1 MIRKIF
7 ALLALVGLA
16 AAPSWGGV
24 TIEANSS
31 IGTQKSSGSGTT
43 FVVDN
48 TSLKYYS
55 GGYPSKCNK
64 PGWYAGIILKWGA
77 QELKAGLANQCP
89 ISFKDNR
96 DRNVSEFK
104 HYWYDKKISGK
115 NSPDGSGIYLGADKD
130 TNYYNT
136 KSGIT
141 TSYFQS
147 RIDWS
152 VWINEIDV
160 YTLKKSGA
168 SCYEAKLTVSGTT
181 ITIQIPLEN
190 IELSNAEGVWYPA
203 AAVQDEVVKA
213 WASVDAAFAEFNGT
227 NLRLD
232 RSVSSSTDFVVASG
246 KTLDLNGHMLTIAG
260 GTMTF
265 NDGSVVTGAGSIVRG
280 GGSAN
285 ALPGA
290 KFSFD
295 PTDLIANKTLYKA
308 VDNGDGTYTIGYNHI
323 HDWQGAASGN
333 TLTVT
338 CHGEGECEAGGV
350 ASVTIS
356 ATGKTYD
363 GQAVVV
369 TVTPSENFGVTG
381 WTIGSVVYKQGN
393 ETVDSAINAG
403 DYTAEVTINGFTI
416 SQPFT
421 IAKASLTA
429 LTISA
434 SSFNYM
440 GADQHV
446 DITSVKAGNLT
457 ATYEETED
465 SVRSAKGSGAAD
477 VSYAVK
483 VRGTGNFT
491 GEATATWTV
500 KAPTGSFDA
509 LSAGAGCTASGNAV
523 TVTDSK
529 SLEYDNNGTW
539 YASMTV
545 TWPHTQTKDDDYVKS
560 AVYTDKAHAQIRLST
575 TGDTVY
581 SGDAILNGSAVGL
594 SGSVKDVRFSY
605 YWTYTYRN
613 YHYLSTTTWRVPLT
627 VAQIKAAKDVGYLSY
642 ELTAVGL
649 AWADRPLDDNGSNPL
664 TEGTWGNAAGIR
676 ETTYTLTIPIDENL
690 KLNDQFGNQVYPAL
704 PYVAQVGN
712 IKYLQLADAI
722 GVANAGDDKTVNLIG
737 NAEAGTFSVGKNVTV
752 NLGGYGN
759 ADAVYMLDCDD
770 VNLGAK
776 VVSTKA
782 EVVRTSVTGFDVKNE
797 NNTYTLYRAHLH
809 TWNYALNGDT
819 LTATCV
825 TDDGTPCD
833 RKTIAVQLTV
843 SGAADGVAP
852 TASLGAD
859 AELFKSL
866 TGASFG
872 TVGYV
877 RDTDDGAAYGK
888 WYVGDYTASLT
899 VTVGGED
906 RTLTKAFSIA
916 GTTADKYT
924 SGYAVASRNIRY
936 GSWAEAL
943 VAAGEG
949 DIVYRHEGDWS
960 DKTYDFTSDKDVTV
974 DLCGAK
980 LRHPSDGKNA
990 IQNLGSGTVT
1000 LVNGR
1005 IEQAKNVSA
1014 QDFDVVGAAGK
1025 DGGFV
1030 LGEGLVILNKA
1041 TTEGGRMEVT
1051 VSNIKLEIAGG
1062 QYQFAKINGTA
1073 TITGG
1078 TFWKYFNPTV
1088 YVPNCG
1094 DDYVVREK
1102 DSDGKDGN
1110 GETITYRYTVLP
1122 HEHVLTYEAN
1132 GNVITVTCTAENAD
1146 ICTYKP
1152 NNGEKLTLTAASVT
1166 VADLGG
1172 GAYAGA
1178 GYVCTDKFPV
1188 KDAVITYWQGDQQLT
1203 GAPTDTGDYVATVT
1217 VGEATAEAAFR
1228 IIHEHSYSYAVEGDS
1243 IVATCEAVGSCD
1255 APRFTATLTAD
1266 GATYTGSAYTG
1277 ASTSV
1282 DTGYP
1287 TEVAL
1292 TYWQGDQQLDGAPT
1306 NAGDYI
1312 AKMSAGGQ
1320 TVEEAFTIAKA
1331 DFASVTFEL
1340 EKGEF
1345 TFDHAAHT
1353 AVLATH
1359 ALGGYVLQEGMDYT
1373 VGGDVLTQVGS
1384 PAEDKTYTIEIAAA
1398 GDNFTGS
1405 RTLQWT
1411 IKTPIT
1417 GTAKFGTPS
1426 VLGGAYG
1433 TVEGYALKVT
1443 DTTKM
1448 VYGNN
1453 AWAIGVTVKVPYDG
1467 DLRTPT
1473 AFLYFDSPKAE
1484 SAIVSTDAKALG
1496 DCGIVVSDAD
1506 MTSGQ
1511 GYRRADAFT
1520 WVESITLAEV
1530 EAALVRGET
1539 KIVRTLRA
1547 YAMPYDARVLGIGY
1561 HNDGGIKVTEFAMEI
1576 PLADLVLAVPAGET
1590 LAAGDAAI
1598 SGYRLLLGKGAKVTA
1613 NEKVAGF
1620 RDVIVPQEKSEIVK
1634 ESGNGPYTYS
1644 AVNKGLMILFGIGQ

>member
-16 AAPSWGGV
+16 AAPSTGWAARWACLQVEASPVEGGSV
-24 TIEANSS
+24 GVVADKSTDRSTYDSTASALNGKSTRIVDTKYGFTAYAKVNS
-31 IGTQKSSGSGTT
+31 
-43 FVVDN
+43 
-48 TSLKYYS
+48 
-55 GGYPSKCNK
+55 GYAFKGWFLNK
-64 PGWYAGIILKWGA
+64 
-77 QELKAGLANQCP
+77 
-89 ISFKDNR
+89 
-96 DRNVSEFK
+96 
-104 HYWYDKKISGK
+104 
-115 NSPDGSGIYLGADKD
+115 DGSGSALGTDIN
-130 TNYYNT
+130 NYYREITAKSTSQSNPTTEKVYAVFSLHTHTFEYTSSGNAIT
-136 KSGIT
+136 KS
-141 TSYFQS
+141 
-147 RIDWS
+147 
-152 VWINEIDV
+152 
-160 YTLKKSGA
+160 
-168 SCYEAKLTVSGTT
+168 C
-181 ITIQIPLEN
+181 
-190 IELSNAEGVWYPA
+190 
-203 AAVQDEVVKA
+203 
-213 WASVDAAFAEFNGT
+213 
-227 NLRLD
+227 
-232 RSVSSSTDFVVASG
+232 VASG
-246 KTLDLNGHMLTIAG
+246 CPGGVG
-260 GTMTF
+260 GTATLTLPASTTYSAAPHAASLQTTGDASAALSYSCGSAPTAVGNYTVTMTVDGGTAANSTITRDLIISPATIDSVSF
-265 NDGSVVTGAGSIVRG
+265 NPASQNYDGS
-280 GGSAN
+280 
-285 ALPGA
+285 A
-290 KFSFD
+290 KS
-295 PTDLIANKTLYKA
+295 
-308 VDNGDGTYTIGYNHI
+308 
-323 HDWQGAASGN
+323 
-333 TLTVT
+333 
-338 CHGEGECEAGGV
+338 
-350 ASVTIS
+350 
-356 ATGKTYD
+356 
-363 GQAVVV
+363 
-369 TVTPSENFGVTG
+369 
-381 WTIGSVVYKQGN
+381 
-393 ETVDSAINAG
+393 
-403 DYTAEVTINGFTI
+403 TAMT
-416 SQPFT
+416 
-421 IAKASLTA
+421 
-429 LTISA
+429 
-434 SSFNYM
+434 
-440 GADQHV
+440 
-446 DITSVKAGNLT
+446 VKAGNLT
-457 ATYEETED
+457 L
-465 SVRSAKGSGAAD
+465 GSGD
-477 VSYAVK
+477 YDIVSGVLSGVVGSPAQNTVTTVT
-483 VRGTGNFT
+483 VRGKGNFQ
-491 GEATATWTV
+491 GEKSADWTIV
-500 KAPTGSFDA
+500 APSGSFKADA

-545 TWPHTQTKDDDYVKS
+545 TWPHTQSKDDSYVKS

-627 VAQIKAAKDVGYLSY
+627 VAQIKAAKDAGYLSY
-642 ELTAVGL
+642 ALTAVGL

-712 IKYLQLADAI
+712 IKYLQLTDAI

-752 NLGGYGN
+752 NLGGFGN
-759 ADAVYMLDCDD
+759 AGAVYMLDCDD
-770 VNLGAK
+770 GNLGAK
-776 VVSTKA
+776 VISTKA
-782 EVVRTSVTGFDVKNE
+782 EDVRTSVTGFAVKNE

-809 TWNYALNGDT
+809 KWSYALNGDT
-819 LTATCV
+819 LTATCE

-833 RKTIAVQLTV
+833 QPTVAVQLTV

-859 AELFKSL
+859 AELFKAL

-877 RDTDDGAAYGK
+877 RVTDDGAAYGK
-888 WYVGDYTASLT
+888 WYVGDYTASCT
-899 VTVGGED
+899 VNVSGED

-1188 KDAVITYWQGDQQLT
+1188 KDAVITYWQGDQQLP
-1203 GAPTDTGDYVATVT
+1203 GAPTDTGDYVAKVT
-1217 VGEATAEAAFR
+1217 VGEATAEATFR
-1228 IIHEHSYSYAVEGDS
+1228 IIHMHSYSYAVEGDS

-1255 APRFTATLTAD
+1255 AKSFTATLTAN
-1266 GATYTGSAYTG
+1266 GATYTGAAYTG

-1312 AKMSAGGQ
+1312 AKMSAGGE

-1345 TFDHAAHT
+1345 TFDHAVHT
-1353 AVLATH
+1353 AALATH
-1359 ALGGYVLQEGMDYT
+1359 ALGGYVLQKGTDYT

-1384 PAEDKTYTIEIAAA
+1384 PAADTTYTIEIAAA

-1530 EAALVRGET
+1530 EAALARGET
-1539 KIVRTLRA
+1539 KIVRTLKA

-1561 HNDGGIKVTEFAMEI
+1561 HNGGGIKVTEFAMEI

-1598 SGYRLLLGKGAKVTA
+1598 SGYKLLLGKGAKVTA
-1613 NEKVAGF
+1613 NEKVADF
-1620 RDVIVPQEKSEIVK
+1620 RNVIVPQEKSEIVK